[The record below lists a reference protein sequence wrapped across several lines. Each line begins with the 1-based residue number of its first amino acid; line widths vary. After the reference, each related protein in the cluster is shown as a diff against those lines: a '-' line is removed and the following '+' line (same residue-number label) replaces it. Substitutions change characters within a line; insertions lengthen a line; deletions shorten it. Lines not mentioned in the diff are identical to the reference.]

1 MNLNLNHHPFVL
13 KPQAM
18 IMWVQPSLSSSQSCL
33 SSSNCSPM
41 TPLCPSA
48 CVIQLVVDTL
58 LLSTCLCYSTCS
70 RRLVKLLVL
79 FNLPWTPC
87 QASPQEAWIT
97 NLTPVSLLA
106 KDGLLIIHD
115 ATKVLAGQV
124 MLIKPSATTRLSY
137 MMLHCLQGMS
147 H

>member
-41 TPLCPSA
+41 TPLCPLP
-48 CVIQLVVDTL
+48 VL
-58 LLSTCLCYSTCS
+58 LCYPAC
-70 RRLVKLLVL
+70 RRHLVIVNLLVL
-79 FNLPWTPC
+79 FNLPWTSC
-87 QASPQEAWIT
+87 QASRQEAWIT

-106 KDGLLIIHD
+106 RDGLLIIHD
-115 ATKVLAGQV
+115 ATKVLARQV
-124 MLIKPSATTRLSY
+124 MLIKPSATTRFSY

-147 H
+147 P

>member
-58 LLSTCLCYSTCS
+58 SSCSCYST
-70 RRLVKLLVL
+70 
-79 FNLPWTPC
+79 C

-106 KDGLLIIHD
+106 RDGLLIIHD
-115 ATKVLAGQV
+115 ATKVLARQV
-124 MLIKPSATTRLSY
+124 MLIKPSATTRFS
-137 MMLHCLQGMS
+137 
-147 H
+147 